1 MPPWRNQKAT
11 GPSPTRA
18 AKKTTSTTNRGKNKR
33 AAVVARAQ
41 RAPVSMGLSKILGAH
56 PLNVVENDT
65 VITVPSPCDGKLS
78 SFQRLATVVHG
89 IFLVTLVTKAQ
100 LGVLHFEQGI
110 TATADDRWLESLVR
124 YCGFTVL
131 LNDIIETAAAFS
143 DWLQVFVVLKQS
155 GEALQNP
162 LKAVGE
168 ATGLTST
175 VPKEIVV
182 VRLKLLRVTVPSVS
196 EAEVFLCKRWGQ
208 SEGWR
213 RDAKSCLKFLLD
225 GETTPTGH
233 FFNND
238 ARPVAGRP
246 TSNVSPLANSDEDA
260 NDGGEVNDEELLAQ
274 ISKELRASLSQE
286 KLRCV
291 VAQMR
296 REVMGLDAKQQEL
309 VTRRQQRE
317 HLLATYDLV
326 CVILGER
333 RSVCNLAQLVPQ
345 MAAQNRFGDDE
356 EKILQQLASLALY
369 RESGIAMFSL
379 DDALEKHLSSET
391 EAGATSFTSKSVNVS
406 KCTTQELESV
416 VLCLDRHAASRA
428 KLFTAVQQE

>member
-1 MPPWRNQKAT
+1 MPPWRNQKAA
-11 GPSPTRA
+11 GPLATRA
-18 AKKTTSTTNRGKNKR
+18 ATKTTSATNRGKNKR
-33 AAVVARAQ
+33 PAVAARAQ
-41 RAPVSMGLSKILGAH
+41 HAPVSMGLSKILGAY
-56 PLNVVENDT
+56 PLDVVANGT
-65 VITVPSPCDGKLS
+65 VITVPSSCDEKLS

-89 IFLVTLVTKAQ
+89 IFFVTFVTKAQ
-100 LGVLHFEQGI
+100 LRALHVEQGI

-143 DWLQVFVVLKQS
+143 DWLQVFVTLRQS
-155 GEALQNP
+155 GEAPQNP
-162 LKAVGE
+162 LTAVGE
-168 ATGLTST
+168 ATGSTST
-175 VPKEIVV
+175 VSKEIVV

-213 RDAKSCLKFLLD
+213 KDAKSCLKFVLD
-225 GETTPTGH
+225 GETTTTGH
-233 FFNND
+233 FSTND
-238 ARPVAGRP
+238 ARPEAERL
-246 TSNVSPLANSDEDA
+246 TSNVSPPANGDEDA
-260 NDGGEVNDEELLAQ
+260 NGGDGVNDEELLAQ
-274 ISKELRASLSQE
+274 ISKELRASLSEE

-317 HLLATYDLV
+317 HLLSTYDLV
-326 CVILGER
+326 CAILGER

-356 EKILQQLASLALY
+356 KKILQQLASLVLY
-369 RESGIAMFSL
+369 RESGIAMFAFG
-379 DDALEKHLSSET
+379 DDLEKHLSSKA
-391 EAGATSFTSKSVNVS
+391 EAGATSFSPKAVNVS
-406 KCTTQELESV
+406 KCTAQELESV
-416 VLCLDRHAASRA
+416 LLCLDRHAASRA
-428 KLFTAVQQE
+428 KLYTAVQQE